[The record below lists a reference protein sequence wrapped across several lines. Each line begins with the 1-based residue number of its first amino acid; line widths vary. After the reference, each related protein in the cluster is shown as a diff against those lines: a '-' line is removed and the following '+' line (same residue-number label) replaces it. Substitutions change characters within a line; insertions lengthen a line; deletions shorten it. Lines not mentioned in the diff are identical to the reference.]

1 MASKGNVPRDGP
13 GCSGPLSEAV
23 ARLLFWKD
31 KLMTVV
37 VDHLRCF
44 SDSSKVSHEYWL
56 PQVLSILLE
65 RRKSCTK
72 TQDTKVVGPNPD
84 AGKIFISREISM

>member
-1 MASKGNVPRDGP
+1 MAFPILVEQTLGDVCG
-13 GCSGPLSEAV
+13 
-23 ARLLFWKD
+23 
-31 KLMTVV
+31 
-37 VDHLRCF
+37 DHESCF